1 MSGAGAG
8 VATAKWR
15 DRTGPVPGDGE
26 DHRVH
31 PIVGLDYRVR
41 IAADLMLAS
50 LALSHFWGRPHA
62 PWFWAA
68 LVFTGL
74 LWPHI
79 AYFAARRAKDTKSA
93 ELRNLLFDSFQVGC
107 WAAAMSFDPWTSVTT
122 VTASN
127 AANLSIGGSRFAVR
141 GALALAAGMAAVGA
155 LTGFAVDLT
164 SSLVT
169 TILSVIAVLVFTS
182 IFGLN
187 SHIQTRRVLRG
198 RNELAEQNRRI
209 QDQNRLLEQ
218 ARQAALDAKE
228 AAETANQY
236 KSAFLA
242 NMSHELRTPLNAI
255 IGYSEML
262 EEDAQSGGHTA
273 LVPDLQKIRAA
284 GRQLLG
290 LINDVLDLSKIE
302 AGKMRL
308 YLETFD
314 LFGVLQEVTATVAP
328 LMRTKGNRLEVHCP
342 EDIGSLREDVSK
354 VRQVLLNLLS
364 NAAKFTENGTI
375 SLEARREI
383 GPAGNWVILR
393 VRDTGIGMTAEHLA
407 RLFEPFTQ
415 ADGSTQ
421 RKYGGTGLGLALSRK
436 FCRMMGGD
444 ISVESAPGKG
454 STFTVRLPG
463 EVENF
468 DGEATSVRPRT
479 EKLTAQAVAAAR
491 EGAARAAGSVTSGT
505 VMLVIDDDPAVC
517 DLMQRVC
524 GAEGYRVLT
533 ARGGEEGLRLA
544 RAERPDIVVLD
555 VIMPVMDGWTVL
567 RTLKAD
573 KDLAAIPVIMVTIAD
588 ERERGL
594 SLGAADYL
602 VKPVDRERLTA
613 ALATHRPGRV
623 ARAGA

>member
-1 MSGAGAG
+1 MIGASAG
-8 VATAKWR
+8 EKTAKWR
-15 DRTGPVPGDGE
+15 QRTGPLPGE
-26 DHRVH
+26 AEEHRVH
-31 PIVGLDYRVR
+31 PIVVLDYRVR
-41 IAADLMLAS
+41 IAAHLLVAS
-50 LALSHFWGRPHA
+50 TALSHFWRGPQG
-62 PWFWAA
+62 PMLWPA

-74 LWPHI
+74 LWPQI
-79 AYFAARRAKDTKSA
+79 AYFLARKAKDTKRA

-107 WAAAMSFDPWTSVTT
+107 WAAAMSFNPWPSVTM
-122 VTASN
+122 VTAIN
-127 AANLSIGGSRFAVR
+127 AANLSIGGPRFALR
-141 GALALAAGMAAVGA
+141 GALAMAVGMLA
-155 LTGFAVDLT
+155 VGGFTGFAVDLT
-164 SSLVT
+164 SSLFT
-169 TILSVIAVLVFTS
+169 TILSVVAFLTFTS
-182 IFGLN
+182 IFGFH

-198 RNELAEQNRRI
+198 RNDMS
-209 QDQNRLLEQ
+209 DQNRQIQEQNDLLEQ

-262 EEDAQSGGHTA
+262 EEDAQSSGNTA
-273 LVPDLQKIRAA
+273 LVPDVQKIRAA

-314 LFGVLQEVTATVAP
+314 LFGVVQEVAATVQP
-328 LMRTKGNRLEVHCP
+328 LLRDKGNRLEVHCP

-364 NAAKFTENGTI
+364 NAAKFTEKGTI
-375 SLEARREI
+375 SLDVRREI
-383 GPAGNWVILR
+383 GPEGNWVLLR
-393 VRDTGIGMTAEHLA
+393 VKDTGIGMTPEHLA

-415 ADGSTQ
+415 ADGSTM

-444 ISVESAPGKG
+444 IRVESVHGKG
-454 STFTVRLPG
+454 STFIVRLPG

-468 DGEATSVRPRT
+468 DGEATSVRPRGT
-479 EKLTAQAVAAAR
+479 EKLAQAVVT
-491 EGAARAAGSVTSGT
+491 AARAEAAAGGAGT
-505 VMLVIDDDPAVC
+505 VMLVIDDDPVVC

-524 GAEGYRVLT
+524 GAEGYRVFT
-533 ARGGEEGLRLA
+533 ARGGEEGLQLA
-544 RAERPDIVVLD
+544 RAERPDVVILD
-555 VIMPVMDGWTVL
+555 VIMPGMDGWAVL
-567 RTLKAD
+567 TAMKGD
-573 KDLAAIPVIMVTIAD
+573 EDLAAIPVIMVTITD

-594 SLGAADYL
+594 ALGAADYL
-602 VKPVDRERLTA
+602 IKPVDRDRLAA
-613 ALATHRPGRV
+613 ALAAYRPGRV
-623 ARAGA
+623 A